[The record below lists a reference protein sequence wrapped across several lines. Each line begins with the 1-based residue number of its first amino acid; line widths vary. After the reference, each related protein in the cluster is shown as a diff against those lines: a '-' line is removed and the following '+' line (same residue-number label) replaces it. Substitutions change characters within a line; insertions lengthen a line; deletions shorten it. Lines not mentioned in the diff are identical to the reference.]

1 MKNSQQ
7 ADNHVLRND
16 EALIGW
22 YWTGGSTTSKDT
34 WRAGARSPN
43 PYPFLFYFI
52 FNFKVGFNAKLL
64 IIYIY
69 NYLAFH
75 QTKLKFHII
84 TFIILRVKLYKTLVK
99 SKLVFRKLRKWRRVW
114 SITKPRYTPI
124 FLYLII

>member
-64 IIYIY
+64 IIKVHCLLGIE
-69 NYLAFH
+69 FW
-75 QTKLKFHII
+75 
-84 TFIILRVKLYKTLVK
+84 
-99 SKLVFRKLRKWRRVW
+99 FRELEMGRDGVW
-114 SITKPRYTPI
+114 DRSCDG
-124 FLYLII
+124 